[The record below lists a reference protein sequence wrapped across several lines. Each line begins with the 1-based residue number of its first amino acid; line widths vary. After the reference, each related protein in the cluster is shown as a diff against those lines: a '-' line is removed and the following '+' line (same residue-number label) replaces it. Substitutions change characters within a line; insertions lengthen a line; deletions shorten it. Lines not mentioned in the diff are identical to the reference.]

1 MDEFSLT
8 FPGGKKIE
16 IDYGNHKLLTDQK
29 LEDGGEDEGMSP
41 FDLFLASII
50 ACSGS
55 VALGF
60 LRRRNISTKDLKIRM
75 YPDYDEEEN
84 RVNKLRI
91 EVDVPDDFPEKYLGA
106 LKKVLDTCTVKKH
119 LAKPPEFE
127 VVIKK

>member
-1 MDEFSLT
+1 MDEFSLS

-29 LEDGGEDEGMSP
+29 IEDGGEDAGMSP

-55 VALGF
+55 VTLGF
-60 LRRRNISTKDLKIRM
+60 LRKRNISTDSLKLRM
-75 YPDYDEEEN
+75 FPDYDEVEN
-84 RVNKLRI
+84 RVNKVRI
-91 EVDVPDDFPEKYLGA
+91 EVDVPDDFPEKYLKA
-106 LKKVLDTCTVKKH
+106 LGKVLDTCTVKKH

-127 VVIKK
+127 LIINK

>member
-1 MDEFSLT
+1 MDEFSLS

-29 LEDGGEDEGMSP
+29 IEDGGNDEGMSP

-55 VALGF
+55 VTLGF
-60 LRRRNISTKDLKIRM
+60 LRKRNISTNDLKIRM
-75 YPDYDEEEN
+75 YPDYDEAEN
-84 RVNKLRI
+84 RVNKVRI
-91 EVDVPDDFPEKYLGA
+91 EIDVPDDFPEKYLGA
-106 LKKVLDTCTVKKH
+106 LEKVLDTCTVKKH

-127 VVIKK
+127 VVVKK